1 MIVVS
6 IQDTAS
12 FQLLRSAFDNSN
24 LRGTVMLSLPF
35 SSNNSL
41 LLDFYILCLNRQCKS
56 RIQQSA
62 VKSQWFGK
70 FLISPWCAAAE
81 RWKLYRCHTNL
92 VPASR
97 LPPDSLSWEI
107 HPGKEFVIT
116 DQDLTFQQLVF
127 LKFWKQLF
135 IFSFMLR
142 LKHLRKK

>member
-1 MIVVS
+1 MQGAVV
-6 IQDTAS
+6 IY
-12 FQLLRSAFDNSN
+12 
-24 LRGTVMLSLPF
+24 LPF

-41 LLDFYILCLNRQCKS
+41 LLIFYILCLNWQCKS
-56 RIQQSA
+56 RIQQPA
-62 VKSQWFGK
+62 VMSQWFGK

-116 DQDLTFQQLVF
+116 DQDLTFQQLVYF
-127 LKFWKQLF
+127 LNLEKNSF
-135 IFSFMLR
+135 IFSFMVQ
-142 LKHLRKK
+142 LKHLRKNIHCSLSSRKSCIVTAWIL